1 MHFKIQIVR
10 NETRCALIKPKQ
22 TPLVA
27 SSHLEQC
34 MGPFAVC
41 TMHIH
46 SLAYKEAMLSIMCTF
61 QLAFSLLITLTHGPK
76 TKIDTTR
83 MRTRTRTQTA
93 NRIAFYYIIL
103 SRKLCNHIQCYPH
116 MYMHIVLNNG
126 VFVISKPF
134 PMWREL
140 KQTICQRMH
149 QPIHKHTYID
159 TLDEG
164 ARARTPTYKIFAKE
178 Q

>member
-1 MHFKIQIVR
+1 MIRRDRQMHFKIQIVR

-27 SSHLEQC
+27 SSHLKQC

-41 TMHIH
+41 TVH

-76 TKIDTTR
+76 KIDTTR

-103 SRKLCNHIQCYPH
+103 SRKLCNHIHCYPH
-116 MYMHIVLNNG
+116 MYMHIYMHIVLNNG

-134 PMWREL
+134 PV
-140 KQTICQRMH
+140 
-149 QPIHKHTYID
+149 
-159 TLDEG
+159 
-164 ARARTPTYKIFAKE
+164 
-178 Q
+178 